1 MANWDTEETSRIIA
15 NDEGLYNTAVRL
27 ARRATSTSQLVDMF
41 ESELSDSIKAFP
53 YSDIDMGAVDWYEI
67 ADEYMEE

>member
-15 NDEGLYNTAVRL
+15 NDEGLYDTAARL
-27 ARRATSTSQLVDMF
+27 ARRATSTIRLVDML

-53 YSDIDMGAVDWYEI
+53 YSDIDMSAVDWDEI
-67 ADEYMEE
+67 ADEYMED